1 MLLLAPLDTGAPSR
15 VKHTSLITA
24 VLPDA
29 TAPDPI
35 TVKGPERTW
44 PDVGA
49 VKDTVGTAIF
59 TVTDLLATV
68 LSLPVESIT
77 LIVKVWVPLVQL
89 VASKLQPKTI
99 EPDWL

>member
-1 MLLLAPLDTGAPSR
+1 MLLLAPPDTGAPSR

-49 VKDTVGTAIF
+49 VKEAVGA
-59 TVTDLLATV
+59 DLATLNV
-68 LSLPVESIT
+68 LETLLP
-77 LIVKVWVPLVQL
+77 
-89 VASKLQPKTI
+89 
-99 EPDWL
+99 